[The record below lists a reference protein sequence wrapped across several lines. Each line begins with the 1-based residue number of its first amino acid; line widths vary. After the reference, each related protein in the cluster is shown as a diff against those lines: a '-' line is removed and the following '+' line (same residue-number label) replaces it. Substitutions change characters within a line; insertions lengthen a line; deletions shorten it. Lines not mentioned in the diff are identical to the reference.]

1 VRRRQDG
8 LGLKPESSLRS
19 GTTLAGGPRPSAQER
34 GEGKEGPA
42 CERIGSGGKVAGPH
56 GEKEMAGER
65 PRDWAVWKRKEGR
78 LGWAAR
84 EKWER
89 KKKKRV
95 GRAQLGNK
103 RKNKCI

>member
-1 VRRRQDG
+1 
-8 LGLKPESSLRS
+8 
-19 GTTLAGGPRPSAQER
+19 
-34 GEGKEGPA
+34 
-42 CERIGSGGKVAGPH
+42 
-56 GEKEMAGER
+56 MAGER